1 MFEAG
6 GLNFLFANLGPQQ
19 TRPSPNKY
27 GPRSYAMRL
36 FGVSCFDIISK
47 WHNTVDFELFIVN
60 FFMSVVQFYFNFFYI
75 NMRF

>member
-47 WHNTVDFELFIVN
+47 
-60 FFMSVVQFYFNFFYI
+60 
-75 NMRF
+75 